1 MASVVLKYRR
11 LLPLAVTV
19 VFMLWGF
26 SGMFW
31 RVSQAFNYVR
41 EDMSFGW
48 YVPLFSLY
56 VLWTDRAGIRKDAAG
71 PSFWGLVASIPF
83 LALALL
89 GTRGLQMRLEQ
100 LGFIGLCV
108 TIPWTFFGRQAA
120 RHFVFPAAY
129 LLFTIPVSSFLDF
142 FTIRLRLIA
151 SSTALGVLKGFGIEA
166 VQRGTAIISQG
177 SHPFQIDVAEPC
189 SGLRS
194 FFALTA
200 LTAAYA
206 WFSQPTWLRR
216 GLLFACAAPLAVLGN
231 VVRVLSICLVA
242 AYANPDFALGF
253 YHDYSGYVVFIV
265 AIGAMVAVGEMISK
279 VAARV
284 KSSNGVKGS
293 NGVDDSA
300 GIGDSG
306 TSGASSTSGN
316 HGHLNGN
323 VDSGRLFRII
333 AMAFFVAIFVFQ
345 AHTPDVKIM
354 SAPEVALPADI
365 PGFTSDDVLY
375 CQNEQCCAVHRLS
388 RLGNA
393 AEKCPAC
400 GSALDSVTLGERV
413 ILPPD
418 TQFRRRL
425 FYSTSGAEFLVSVV
439 IGGKTKSSIH
449 RPELCLPAQGYLLGN
464 PADFT
469 VAGLP
474 FHSVEATP
482 PGGLPGTLVYTF
494 FNQDGVRTA
503 SHVKRIIADVW
514 NRSVHNRVD
523 RWVML
528 TVHAYAPGGFTRKA
542 PSDRQ
547 MLDQVLSKL
556 SEVIP

>member
-1 MASVVLKYRR
+1 
-11 LLPLAVTV
+11 
-19 VFMLWGF
+19 MLWGF
-26 SGMFW
+26 SGMFL

-56 VLWTDRAGIRKDAAG
+56 VLWTDRAGIRKDAAR

-177 SHPFQIDVAEPC
+177 AHPFQIDVAEPC

-206 WFSQPTWLRR
+206 WFSQTTWLRR

-265 AIGAMVAVGEMISK
+265 AIGAMVAVGEGISK
-279 VAARV
+279 IALRLA
-284 KSSNGVKGS
+284 KGKKDG
-293 NGVDDSA
+293 NA
-300 GIGDSG
+300 G
-306 TSGASSTSGN
+306 TSGDSSISSDSRNPDTAT
-316 HGHLNGN
+316 N
-323 VDSGRLFRII
+323 VDSGCMFRIV
-333 AMAFFVAIFVFQ
+333 AMVFFVAVFVFQ
-345 AHTPDVKIM
+345 AQTPDVKIM
-354 SAPEVALPADI
+354 SAPEVTLPADI

-393 AEKCPAC
+393 AAKCPAC
-400 GSALDSVTLGERV
+400 GSALDPVTLGERV

-514 NRSVHNRVD
+514 DRSVHNRVD

-556 SEVIP
+556 LEVIP

>member
-1 MASVVLKYRR
+1 MAPILKSRR
-11 LLPLAVTV
+11 LLPLAVTAA
-19 VFMLWGF
+19 FMLWGF
-26 SGMFW
+26 SGMFL

-71 PSFWGLVASIPF
+71 PSAWGLLASVPF
-83 LALALL
+83 LAIALL

-108 TIPWTFFGRQAA
+108 TIPWTFFGRRAA
-120 RHFVFPAAY
+120 RHFVFPAAF

-151 SSTALGVLKGFGIEA
+151 SSTALAVLKGFGIEA

-177 SHPFQIDVAEPC
+177 AHPFQIDVAEPC

-206 WFSQPTWLRR
+206 WFNQPTWFRR

-279 VAARV
+279 FAVRV
-284 KSSNGVKGS
+284 KGSNGVKGT

-300 GIGDSG
+300 GSGDSR
-306 TSGASSTSGN
+306 TSSASRTSSN
-316 HGHLNGN
+316 QDHLNDN
-323 VDSGRLFRII
+323 VDSGWIFRIV
-333 AMAFFVAIFVFQ
+333 AMVFFVAVFVFQ
-345 AHTPDVKIM
+345 AYTPEVKVM
-354 SAPEVALPADI
+354 SAPDVSLPENI
-365 PGFTSDDVLY
+365 PGFTSDEVLY
-375 CQNEQCCAVHRLS
+375 CQNEQCCAVYRQSL
-388 RLGNA
+388 LGDSVANCP
-393 AEKCPAC
+393 KC
-400 GSALDSVTLGERV
+400 GKALDKVTLGENV

-425 FYSTSGAEFLVSVV
+425 YYSTSGAEFLVSVV

-449 RPELCLPAQGYLLGN
+449 RPELCMPAQGYLLGN

-469 VAGLP
+469 VAGHP
-474 FHSVEATP
+474 FHSVETAP

-514 NRSVHNRVD
+514 DRTIHNRVD

-528 TVHAYAPGGFTRKA
+528 TVHANAPGGFSRMSPA
-542 PSDRQ
+542 DRRTLEQ
-547 MLDQVLSKL
+547 MLSKL